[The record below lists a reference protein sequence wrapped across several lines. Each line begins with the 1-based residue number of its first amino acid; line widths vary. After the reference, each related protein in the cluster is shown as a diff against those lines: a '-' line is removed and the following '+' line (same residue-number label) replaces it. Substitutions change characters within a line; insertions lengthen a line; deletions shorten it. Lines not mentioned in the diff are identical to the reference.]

1 MMASSCLSQRNNVP
15 LCDVKFIICVGWWK
29 SFYAH
34 KCISSSWPFFL
45 LENKKRPFEIDLC
58 VEIMATIIIIIIM
71 WIWRHKDSMVSVL
84 LQCSSYRGGSYCF
97 IMCSICR
104 TRIAVFSRFKQKS
117 RTSIKNTQ
125 PTLMI
130 IFREQMQCESP
141 ATNVVPSENVYALY
155 ITVNLPF

>member
-1 MMASSCLSQRNNVP
+1 MFYLINWSQLMLASSCLSQRNNVP
-15 LCDVKFIICVGWWK
+15 LSDVKFIICVGWWK

-45 LENKKRPFEIDLC
+45 LENKKEPFEIDLC

-71 WIWRHKDSMVSVL
+71 WIWRHKDSMVSIL

-104 TRIAVFSRFKQKS
+104 TRCSRVLSKS
-117 RTSIKNTQ
+117 RVHQQRTHNQ
-125 PTLMI
+125 H
-130 IFREQMQCESP
+130 
-141 ATNVVPSENVYALY
+141 
-155 ITVNLPF
+155 